1 MASRKRARES
11 SFLRVFDETRRLL
24 NTATTVTLQPVRVT
38 NPAYKASS
46 KPGMFVEYLLD
57 VPRGDYDLAI
67 AARDYTPHRSR
78 ISVGAERTQTI
89 TVTLNRKGT
98 PEEGNAVERAHAWF
112 SDIRT
117 FPAKRV
123 APDARRKA
131 IDKKLRTFPPPGP
144 PPPRNRAKWTVLG
157 PRNISGR
164 VRGLVAHPTDGETDF
179 PGQPNA
185 G

>member
-123 APDARRKA
+123 APQARDEKPSTRSGARFLLPARRR
-131 IDKKLRTFPPPGP
+131 LGTGRNGP
-144 PPPRNRAKWTVLG
+144 SSDRG
-157 PRNISGR
+157 ISAD
-164 VRGLVAHPTDGETDF
+164 V
-179 PGQPNA
+179 
-185 G
+185 